1 MVVKV
6 GGSKGLAG
14 ACFLWWRG
22 VGQRS
27 GWHMFFVVEGWGGKG
42 LAGACTF
49 VIRIRAGMRGEV
61 VARGKRDI
69 WFWHTWYG
77 DYGLGVRIRGGGQ
90 GSGVRSVEP
99 ISETSLTGT
108 VC

>member
-1 MVVKV
+1 MFFVM
-6 GGSKGLAG
+6 GGGRQRAG
-14 ACFLWWRG
+14 WR
-22 VGQRS
+22 
-27 GWHMFFVVEGWGGKG
+27 MFFVVEGGAKGWLAHVFWGGGGGKG

-69 WFWHTWYG
+69 WFWHTLCG

-90 GSGVRSVEP
+90 GSGVRSVEV